1 MGKIG
6 GTRRLNERG
15 AVSPCDR
22 VADDFVPFHR
32 GFIEGIS
39 NSYRGFNIFHLSIFN
54 LIVSVFVTEYQWMW
68 QLGLPPAACRV
79 YAYIYGLTNAKNS
92 TVHGFNS
99 SKRALATN
107 LCLDPGAVKRILD
120 TLVKMKLIVYVNNVW
135 QALPVNLPD
144 SAPDTTPVV
153 SDTTPVVSDNI
164 GVVSGNIGVV
174 SCNKSVVSGNKSV
187 VSGNTIYN
195 KETYKE
201 EKEINCSV
209 RESLAT
215 PEQPSAS
222 FDCLLSAFFAA
233 GGKRPVPAECLR
245 DSESMWNAVPPYKRQ
260 ALIRALNN
268 GTWLKPRLD
277 WTISDFT
284 MPEPTNYNGKDAPE
298 GVQYVIALHNGCGGV
313 YTLQD
318 AQNYDMIIKKV
329 L

>member
-1 MGKIG
+1 
-6 GTRRLNERG
+6 
-15 AVSPCDR
+15 
-22 VADDFVPFHR
+22 
-32 GFIEGIS
+32 
-39 NSYRGFNIFHLSIFN
+39 
-54 LIVSVFVTEYQWMW
+54 MW

-135 QALPVNLPD
+135 RALPVNIPD

-153 SDTTPVVSDNI
+153 SDNTPIVSDNT
-164 GVVSGNIGVV
+164 GVVSGNK
-174 SCNKSVVSGNKSV
+174 NV

-195 KETYKE
+195 KEIYKE

-215 PEQPSAS
+215 PEQPSSS

-233 GGKRPVPAECLR
+233 GGKRPVHAECLR
-245 DSESMWNAVPPYKRQ
+245 DSESMWNATPPYKQQ

-268 GTWLKPRLD
+268 GSWFKPRLD
-277 WTISDFT
+277 WTISDFS
-284 MPEPTNYNGKDAPE
+284 MPEPTNYNGKDMPE
-298 GVQYVIALHNGCGGV
+298 GVQYAIALYNGCGGV

-318 AQNYDMIIKKV
+318 ARNYDMIIKKV

>member
-1 MGKIG
+1 
-6 GTRRLNERG
+6 
-15 AVSPCDR
+15 
-22 VADDFVPFHR
+22 
-32 GFIEGIS
+32 
-39 NSYRGFNIFHLSIFN
+39 
-54 LIVSVFVTEYQWMW
+54 MW
-68 QLGLPPAACRV
+68 KLGLPPAACRV

-135 QALPVNLPD
+135 RALPVNHPD

-153 SDTTPVVSDNI
+153 SDNTPVVSDNT
-164 GVVSGNIGVV
+164 GVVSGNK
-174 SCNKSVVSGNKSV
+174 NV

-195 KETYKE
+195 KEIYKE

-215 PEQPSAS
+215 PEQPSSS

-233 GGKRPVPAECLR
+233 GGKRPVHAGCLR
-245 DSESMWNAVPPYKRQ
+245 DSESMWNATPPYKQQ

-268 GTWLKPRLD
+268 GSWFKPRLD
-277 WTISDFT
+277 WTISDFS
-284 MPEPTNYNGKDAPE
+284 MPEPTNYNGKDMPE
-298 GVQYVIALHNGCGGV
+298 GVQYAIALYNGCGGV

-318 AQNYDMIIKKV
+318 ARNYDMIIKKV

>member
-1 MGKIG
+1 
-6 GTRRLNERG
+6 
-15 AVSPCDR
+15 
-22 VADDFVPFHR
+22 
-32 GFIEGIS
+32 
-39 NSYRGFNIFHLSIFN
+39 
-54 LIVSVFVTEYQWMW
+54 MW

-135 QALPVNLPD
+135 RALPVNHPD
-144 SAPDTTPVV
+144 LAPDTTPAV
-153 SDTTPVVSDNI
+153 SDHKSVVSDNT
-164 GVVSGNIGVV
+164 GVVSGNK
-174 SCNKSVVSGNKSV
+174 NV

-195 KETYKE
+195 KEIYKE

-215 PEQPSAS
+215 PEQPSSS

-233 GGKRPVPAECLR
+233 GGKRPVHAGCLR
-245 DSESMWNAVPPYKRQ
+245 DSESMWNATPPYKQQ

-268 GTWLKPRLD
+268 GSWFKPRLD
-277 WTISDFT
+277 WTISDFS
-284 MPEPTNYNGKDAPE
+284 MPEPTNYNGKDMPE
-298 GVQYVIALHNGCGGV
+298 GVQYAIALYNGCGGV

-318 AQNYDMIIKKV
+318 ARNYDMIIKKV

>member
-1 MGKIG
+1 
-6 GTRRLNERG
+6 
-15 AVSPCDR
+15 
-22 VADDFVPFHR
+22 
-32 GFIEGIS
+32 
-39 NSYRGFNIFHLSIFN
+39 
-54 LIVSVFVTEYQWMW
+54 MW

-135 QALPVNLPD
+135 RALPVNHPD
-144 SAPDTTPVV
+144 LATDTTPVAPDTTPVV
-153 SDTTPVVSDNI
+153 SDNKSVVSDNT
-164 GVVSGNIGVV
+164 GVVSGNK
-174 SCNKSVVSGNKSV
+174 NV

-195 KETYKE
+195 KEIYKE

-215 PEQPSAS
+215 PEQPSSS

-233 GGKRPVPAECLR
+233 GGKRPVHAECLR
-245 DSESMWNAVPPYKRQ
+245 DSESMWNATPPYKQQ

-268 GTWLKPRLD
+268 GSWFKPRLD
-277 WTISDFT
+277 WTISDFS
-284 MPEPTNYNGKDAPE
+284 MPEPTNYNGKDMPE
-298 GVQYVIALHNGCGGV
+298 GVQYAIALYNGCGGV

-318 AQNYDMIIKKV
+318 ARNYDMIIKKV

>member
-1 MGKIG
+1 
-6 GTRRLNERG
+6 
-15 AVSPCDR
+15 
-22 VADDFVPFHR
+22 
-32 GFIEGIS
+32 
-39 NSYRGFNIFHLSIFN
+39 
-54 LIVSVFVTEYQWMW
+54 MW

-135 QALPVNLPD
+135 RALPVNIPDSAPDTTPD

-153 SDTTPVVSDNI
+153 SDNTPVVSDNT
-164 GVVSGNIGVV
+164 GVVSGNK
-174 SCNKSVVSGNKSV
+174 NV

-195 KETYKE
+195 KEIYKE

-215 PEQPSAS
+215 PEQPSSS

-233 GGKRPVPAECLR
+233 GGKRPVHAGCLR
-245 DSESMWNAVPPYKRQ
+245 DSESMWNATPPYKQQ

-268 GTWLKPRLD
+268 GSWFKPRLD
-277 WTISDFT
+277 WTISDFS
-284 MPEPTNYNGKDAPE
+284 MPEPTNYNGKDMPE
-298 GVQYVIALHNGCGGV
+298 GVQYAIALYNGCGGV

>member
-1 MGKIG
+1 M
-6 GTRRLNERG
+6 
-15 AVSPCDR
+15 
-22 VADDFVPFHR
+22 
-32 GFIEGIS
+32 
-39 NSYRGFNIFHLSIFN
+39 
-54 LIVSVFVTEYQWMW
+54 SVFVTEYQWMW

-135 QALPVNLPD
+135 RALPVNIPD

-153 SDTTPVVSDNI
+153 SDNKSVVSDNT
-164 GVVSGNIGVV
+164 GVVSGNK
-174 SCNKSVVSGNKSV
+174 NV

-195 KETYKE
+195 KEIYKE

-215 PEQPSAS
+215 PEQPSSS

-233 GGKRPVPAECLR
+233 GGKRPVHAGCLR
-245 DSESMWNAVPPYKRQ
+245 DSESMWNATPPYKQQ

-268 GTWLKPRLD
+268 GSWFKPRLD
-277 WTISDFT
+277 WTISDFS
-284 MPEPTNYNGKDAPE
+284 MPEPTNYNGKDMPE
-298 GVQYVIALHNGCGGV
+298 GVQYAIALYNGCGGV

-318 AQNYDMIIKKV
+318 ARNYDMIIKKV

>member
-1 MGKIG
+1 
-6 GTRRLNERG
+6 
-15 AVSPCDR
+15 
-22 VADDFVPFHR
+22 
-32 GFIEGIS
+32 
-39 NSYRGFNIFHLSIFN
+39 
-54 LIVSVFVTEYQWMW
+54 MW

-135 QALPVNLPD
+135 RALPVNHPDSAPDTTPD

-153 SDTTPVVSDNI
+153 SD
-164 GVVSGNIGVV
+164 
-174 SCNKSVVSGNKSV
+174 NKSVVSGNTGVVSGNKNV

-195 KETYKE
+195 KEIYKE

-215 PEQPSAS
+215 PEQPSSS

-233 GGKRPVPAECLR
+233 GGKRPVHAECLR
-245 DSESMWNAVPPYKRQ
+245 DSESMWNATPPYKQQ

-268 GTWLKPRLD
+268 GSWFKPRLD
-277 WTISDFT
+277 WTISDFS
-284 MPEPTNYNGKDAPE
+284 MPEPTNYNGKDMPE
-298 GVQYVIALHNGCGGV
+298 GVQYAIALYNGCGGV

-318 AQNYDMIIKKV
+318 ARNYDMIIKKV

>member
-1 MGKIG
+1 M
-6 GTRRLNERG
+6 
-15 AVSPCDR
+15 
-22 VADDFVPFHR
+22 
-32 GFIEGIS
+32 
-39 NSYRGFNIFHLSIFN
+39 
-54 LIVSVFVTEYQWMW
+54 SVFVTEYQWMW

-135 QALPVNLPD
+135 RALPVNIPD

-153 SDTTPVVSDNI
+153 SDNTPIVSDNT
-164 GVVSGNIGVV
+164 GA
-174 SCNKSVVSGNKSV
+174 VSGNKNV

-195 KETYKE
+195 KEIYKE

-215 PEQPSAS
+215 PEQPSSS

-233 GGKRPVPAECLR
+233 GGKRPVHAECLR
-245 DSESMWNAVPPYKRQ
+245 DSESMWNATPPYKQQ

-268 GTWLKPRLD
+268 GSWFKPRLD
-277 WTISDFT
+277 WTISDFS
-284 MPEPTNYNGKDAPE
+284 MPEPTNYNGKDMPE
-298 GVQYVIALHNGCGGV
+298 GVQYAIALYNGCGGV

-318 AQNYDMIIKKV
+318 ARNYDMIIKKV

>member
-1 MGKIG
+1 
-6 GTRRLNERG
+6 
-15 AVSPCDR
+15 
-22 VADDFVPFHR
+22 
-32 GFIEGIS
+32 
-39 NSYRGFNIFHLSIFN
+39 
-54 LIVSVFVTEYQWMW
+54 MW

-135 QALPVNLPD
+135 RALPVNLPASAPD
-144 SAPDTTPVV
+144 TTPVAPDTTPVV
-153 SDTTPVVSDNI
+153 SYTTPVVSDNI

-174 SCNKSVVSGNKSV
+174 SGNIGVVSGNKSV

-195 KETYKE
+195 KEIYKE

-215 PEQPSAS
+215 PEQPSSS

-245 DSESMWNAVPPYKRQ
+245 DSESMWNAAPPYKRQ

-277 WTISDFT
+277 WTISDFS

-298 GVQYVIALHNGCGGV
+298 GVQCVIALHNGCGGV

-318 AQNYDMIIKKV
+318 AQNYDMVIKKV